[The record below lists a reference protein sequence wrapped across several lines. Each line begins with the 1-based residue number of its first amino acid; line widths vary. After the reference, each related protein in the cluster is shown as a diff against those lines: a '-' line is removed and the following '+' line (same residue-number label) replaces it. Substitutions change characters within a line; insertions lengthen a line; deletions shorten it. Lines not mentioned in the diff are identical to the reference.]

1 MKNLFKILVLLFVVS
16 ACSDEVLFRDSFE
29 ETEKGNGIDPKMRT
43 MDEVLEIASN
53 AASMVAAD
61 GTENGISRGFG
72 RVVDPRSEV
81 VPIGKNLSRGSG
93 GDALLYVVN
102 YADDNGFAMVSAH
115 KDAPEVLAVTEKGH
129 FSSAD
134 DIEIEGFELWLDE
147 TVGYLDALSK
157 LPIDSGGLEWSI
169 DTMRPGIRPKTVR
182 DTVWIKKLKNQVSV
196 VWGQNWDTIVPDACE
211 GLGCPNFI
219 AGCAPCA
226 IAMAMSY
233 LEKPSSIQLTYMDD
247 APVIDLNWTEL
258 KKYLSVRDK
267 KLQPFPTSDYP
278 IRTNLARLFSEI
290 GHRMNSDY
298 SKPTSTGADYMET
311 PKLLRKLGLIS
322 PSTTWRQGTGVAAYH
337 WMYDKESCITILRGV
352 DSIGYGHQWIC
363 DGLLNFKL
371 RERYY
376 ESLDGGVTWVLK
388 DTYYS
393 EEYYYIHENW
403 GFHGACNG
411 YYYHVDPNARKKME
425 IIFTFE
431 KNRMYIPI
439 VK

>member
-1 MKNLFKILVLLFVVS
+1 MKNLFKIRVLLFVVS

-29 ETEKGNGIDPKMRT
+29 ETEKGNGINPKMRT

-129 FSSAD
+129 FSSVD

-169 DTMRPGIRPKTVR
+169 DTMKPGIRPKTVR

-196 VWGQNWDTIVPDACE
+196 VWGQGWDTIVPDACE
-211 GLGCPNFI
+211 GLLCPNYI
-219 AGCAPCA
+219 AGCSNTAV
-226 IAMAMSY
+226 AMVMSF
-233 LEKPSSIQLTYMDD
+233 LEKPTTIQLTYLTD
-247 APVIDLNWTEL
+247 APFIDLNWTEL
-258 KKYLSVRDK
+258 KKYLSLRDK
-267 KLQPFPTSDYP
+267 VLQPNPSSSYP
-278 IRTNLARLFSEI
+278 IRTNIA
-290 GHRMNSDY
+290 
-298 SKPTSTGADYMET
+298 
-311 PKLLRKLGLIS
+311 KLLRELGNRSNSSYKDPMSTGTNPSNTLQTMKGLGLIS
-322 PSTTWRQGTGVAAYH
+322 QSTYWKNGSGVDVYH
-337 WMYDKESCITILRGV
+337 WMYDKQSCIALVRGV
-352 DSIGYGHQWIC
+352 ESNGDGHQWIC
-363 DGLLNFKL
+363 DGLQNYKI

-376 ESLDGGVTWVLK
+376 ESYDGGKTWVLK
-388 DTYYS
+388 DTSYS
-393 EEYYYIHENW
+393 EEYFYVHYNW
-403 GFHGACNG
+403 GWHGACNG
-411 YYYHVDPNARKKME
+411 YYYHVDPNARKRME
-425 IIFTFE
+425 IIYTF
-431 KNRMYIPI
+431 NSRQYIPI
-439 VK
+439 EK